1 MKYGTHS
8 AGNRRHCC
16 KAVGGN
22 TCDSIA
28 RFSVVV
34 VPTVTEMPIVDIR
47 LLSLHQLRI
56 IQPPSDLCV
65 ICSFPGGVL
74 LPHVA
79 D

>member
-1 MKYGTHS
+1 MGLILLVTGDS
-8 AGNRRHCC
+8 
-16 KAVGGN
+16 VGGN
-22 TCDSIA
+22 ACDSIA

-34 VPTVTEMPIVDIR
+34 VPTVTEMSIVDIR
-47 LLSLHQLRI
+47 LLSLQQLRI

-65 ICSFPGGVL
+65 IYSFPSFPGGVL

>member
-1 MKYGTHS
+1 MKYGTNS

-34 VPTVTEMPIVDIR
+34 VPTVTEMSIVDIR
-47 LLSLHQLRI
+47 LLSLQ
-56 IQPPSDLCV
+56 
-65 ICSFPGGVL
+65 
-74 LPHVA
+74 
-79 D
+79 